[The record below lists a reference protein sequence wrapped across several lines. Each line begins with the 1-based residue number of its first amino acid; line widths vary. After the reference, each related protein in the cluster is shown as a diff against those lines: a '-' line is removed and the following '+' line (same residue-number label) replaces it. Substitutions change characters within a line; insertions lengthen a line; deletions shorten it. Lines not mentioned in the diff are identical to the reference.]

1 MGTKINPSIL
11 AISKISNKK
20 NLNYDICY
28 SSPMKRT
35 LETASILIKKELIK
49 INKNLTEINY
59 GKYEGLTF
67 DEVKLKDPRFSNL
80 LSKNKDPKFPNGEN
94 TKDVLNRIN
103 KFIKFLILSESNNKL
118 ILVVTHNVFMRCL
131 IGSFLGIKINDWY
144 KIKIPY
150 FTKFEII
157 VYERQVLLN
166 ISRTKIKNILKNIYG

>member
-1 MGTKINPSIL
+1 MFV
-11 AISKISNKK
+11 
-20 NLNYDICY
+20 Y
-28 SSPMKRT
+28 
-35 LETASILIKKELIK
+35 
-49 INKNLTEINY
+49 
-59 GKYEGLTF
+59 
-67 DEVKLKDPRFSNL
+67 
-80 LSKNKDPKFPNGEN
+80 LSYIFKNKSIIDVYDAEN
-94 TKDVLNRIN
+94 K
-103 KFIKFLILSESNNKL
+103 NKL